1 MLGLPLSLLGGTRT
15 VVIAR
20 EVGTLTLQLLQRAL
34 FPHIPVAARNHGC
47 RPMLCLVLVNSSDLQ
62 HHCGPV
68 QRTLKRSKSNV
79 RDPVSS
85 VVHL

>member
-1 MLGLPLSLLGGTRT
+1 MLRLPLSLLGGTDCSYRK
-15 VVIAR
+15 
-20 EVGTLTLQLLQRAL
+20 GTLTLQLLQRAL

-47 RPMLCLVLVNSSDLQ
+47 PAVLRVVLVNSSDLQ
-62 HHCGPV
+62 HHCGPM

-79 RDPVSS
+79 RDPVLS

>member
-1 MLGLPLSLLGGTRT
+1 MLRLPLSLLGGTDNSYRK
-15 VVIAR
+15 
-20 EVGTLTLQLLQRAL
+20 GTLTLQLLQRTL

-47 RPMLCLVLVNSSDLQ
+47 PAVLRLVLVNSSDLQ
-62 HHCGPV
+62 HYCGPV

>member
-1 MLGLPLSLLGGTRT
+1 MLRLPLSLLSGTDCSYRK
-15 VVIAR
+15 
-20 EVGTLTLQLLQRAL
+20 GTLTLQLLQRAL
-34 FPHIPVAARNHGC
+34 FPHIPVVARNHGC
-47 RPMLCLVLVNSSDLQ
+47 PAVLRLVLVNSSDLQ
-62 HHCGPV
+62 HHCGPM